1 MTHASTVLAIATLTT
16 AMIAGFLVSYCVT
29 LGGWFTHMTGSGRA
43 RTAQEYYTPFRVAS
57 HLKQR
62 YGAWMLLQP
71 LLAIFSL
78 ILNARSQP
86 LAPQIALLLP
96 LPLLLLIHSWSGF
109 GKIEEDFA
117 SGKELSGEQE
127 ARYAQL
133 NLPLHRLYALFYIIA
148 AVWLILAV
156 GIA

>member
-1 MTHASTVLAIATLTT
+1 MTLASIVLAVASLST

-43 RTAQEYYTPFRVAS
+43 RIAQEYYTPFRVAS

-62 YGAWMLLQP
+62 YDAWMLFQP

-78 ILNARSQP
+78 ILNARIQP
-86 LAPQIALLLP
+86 LAPQIALVLP
-96 LPLLLLIHSWSGF
+96 LPMLLLIHSCTGF
-109 GKIEEDFA
+109 GQIEEAFA
-117 SGKELSGEQE
+117 SGKDLSGEQE

-133 NLPLHRLYALFYIIA
+133 NLPLHRLYALFYMIPAI
-148 AVWLILAV
+148 WLILAA
-156 GIA
+156 GIE